1 MRILVERRRKKKPNA
16 VKRKISDALNNEIR
30 FHHSDFRRTGSFESF
45 FVFEIVLTVRL
56 RKS

>member
-1 MRILVERRRKKKPNA
+1 MRILVEKIRKKKPNV

-30 FHHSDFRRTGSFESF
+30 FHDSDFRRTGSFESF

>member
-1 MRILVERRRKKKPNA
+1 MRILVEKRHKKKPNL

-30 FHHSDFRRTGSFESF
+30 FHDSDFRRTGSFESF
-45 FVFEIVLTVRL
+45 FEIVLTVRL